1 MASLEESSQARGP
14 GAPGKANLEI
24 KARCTDLGAARA
36 VAGRLG
42 AVRLGLDRQVD
53 TYFVT
58 REGRLKLRESSLSG
72 GQLIPYLRP
81 DRREPTRSDYQVL
94 PVEEPEALR
103 TLLSTLL
110 GVHRVVRKEREIF
123 LHENVRIHLDRVEGL
138 GSFLE
143 LEAVFDGTPAEE
155 AAQQAKVDFLMAE
168 LGIAEGDLLETS
180 YEGLVAEE
188 PARS

>member
-42 AVRLGLDRQVD
+42 AVRLGLDRQID

-58 REGRLKLRESSLSG
+58 
-72 GQLIPYLRP
+72 
-81 DRREPTRSDYQVL
+81 
-94 PVEEPEALR
+94 VEEPEALR